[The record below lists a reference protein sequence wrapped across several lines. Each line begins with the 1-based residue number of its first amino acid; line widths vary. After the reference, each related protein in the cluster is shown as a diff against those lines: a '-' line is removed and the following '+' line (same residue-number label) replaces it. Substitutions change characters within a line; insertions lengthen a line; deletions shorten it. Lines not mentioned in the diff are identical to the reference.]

1 MQYMN
6 EMKLHVHYDS
16 SVYRFSWKTKSA
28 FLTVLL
34 HCSGGLL
41 RVQRVKPNL
50 DLLPAD
56 DNTIDCAGKRC
67 APLVKFASQTLI
79 FFVNK

>member
-1 MQYMN
+1 MR
-6 EMKLHVHYDS
+6 LYDYII
-16 SVYRFSWKTKSA
+16 YRFSLKTKSD
-28 FLTVLL
+28 FVTVRS

-56 DNTIDCAGKRC
+56 DNTIDCAGKR
-67 APLVKFASQTLI
+67 LI
-79 FFVNK
+79 LRINKELLL

>member
-1 MQYMN
+1 MYIMTVPSTDFLRV
-6 EMKLHVHYDS
+6 KIK
-16 SVYRFSWKTKSA
+16 SVFV
-28 FLTVLL
+28 TVCL

-67 APLVKFASQTLI
+67 APYF
-79 FFVNK
+79 

>member
-1 MQYMN
+1 MRVIYLPVFEN
-6 EMKLHVHYDS
+6 CKLYFVTM
-16 SVYRFSWKTKSA
+16 R
-28 FLTVLL
+28 L

-67 APLVKFASQTLI
+67 APRFLQT
-79 FFVNK
+79 F

>member
-1 MQYMN
+1 VSNIY
-6 EMKLHVHYDS
+6 LS
-16 SVYRFSWKTKSA
+16 LKTKSV
-28 FLTVLL
+28 FVTVRL
-34 HCSGGLL
+34 HGVQGGLL

-67 APLVKFASQTLI
+67 APAFFAQIFEPNINFVLASEKFFTQM
-79 FFVNK
+79 